1 MKPTD
6 LIQGMLDLLI
16 LRTLQVGPLHGWAIA
31 DRIHRLSD
39 EVLLVQQGSLYPALH
54 RLKARGWIRPEWGT
68 SERGRRAKFY
78 ALTRTGQKRL
88 EREQANWERLA
99 GAITLVLRRA

>member
-16 LRTLQVGPLHGWAIA
+16 LRTLQVDSLHGWAIA
-31 DRIHRLSD
+31 NRIHRLSD
-39 EVLLVQQGSLYPALH
+39 EVLFVQQGSLYPALH
-54 RLKARGWIRPEWGT
+54 RLQARGWIRAEWGIAE
-68 SERGRRAKFY
+68 SGRRAKFY
-78 ALTRTGQKRL
+78 ALTRTGMRRL
-88 EREQANWERLA
+88 EREQANWERLS